1 MPQPTSL
8 VLYGHPT
15 PSDLRFMNSDP
26 FSFPPT
32 NYSALSHSSTR
43 SDAQSAP
50 PGFDALFDTL
60 CTEYSRVVHETG
72 RVLPPEWTMPD
83 LVRAAV
89 GNEAINTPGFLT
101 ELYYDLMICGTRSWG
116 YEELQGFLDLINYA
130 PSA

>member
-1 MPQPTSL
+1 
-8 VLYGHPT
+8 
-15 PSDLRFMNSDP
+15 
-26 FSFPPT
+26 
-32 NYSALSHSSTR
+32 
-43 SDAQSAP
+43 
-50 PGFDALFDTL
+50 
-60 CTEYSRVVHETG
+60 
-72 RVLPPEWTMPD
+72 MPD